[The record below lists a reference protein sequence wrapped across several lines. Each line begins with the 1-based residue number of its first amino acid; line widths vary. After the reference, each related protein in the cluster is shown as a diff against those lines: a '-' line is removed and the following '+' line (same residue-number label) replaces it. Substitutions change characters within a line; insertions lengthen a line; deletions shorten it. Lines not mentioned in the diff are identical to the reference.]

1 MPLHR
6 PRISRKSRK
15 AASEAASPASPPSEL
30 PGAAAPRDAAPASSK
45 PDVAPQSISLTEKP
59 TASAPEPSGNKLPG
73 IRNIVAV
80 ASGKGGVG
88 KSTVAV
94 NLAIALSQSG
104 SRVGLVDADILG
116 PSIPGMLGL
125 PVDELPLATADGR
138 MVPPERYGVKAA
150 SMGLL
155 RNDDNPANLRG
166 PMVSKYLQM
175 LVAQVDWGQLDHLI
189 LDLPPGTGDTQ
200 LTLAQSLRLSG
211 VVIVTTPQDVS
222 LKIARRGLR
231 MFETVNVPILGI
243 VENMS
248 TFTCPHCGTDTD
260 VFGQGGGE
268 HMSAELDVAF
278 LGAIPL
284 DADIVTGGDGG
295 QPIVIERPQS
305 VAAATYHHLADTID
319 THLQGLTAAAL
330 GSFSWTWDTNHGA
343 PGWFDAAAR
352 PDGSPTTPIGFAQRD
367 RTTLSVLWEDSRQD
381 DLDVRDLRLACRCA
395 ACVEE
400 MSGRPLLDP
409 ASIVAD
415 VAPRS
420 ITGIGNYAI
429 TITWSDGHSTG
440 IYAYDNL
447 RALAERNDT
456 KVVQD
461 V

>member
-1 MPLHR
+1 M
-6 PRISRKSRK
+6 
-15 AASEAASPASPPSEL
+15 SPETPVPQPVALSP
-30 PGAAAPRDAAPASSK
+30 
-45 PDVAPQSISLTEKP
+45 KP
-59 TASAPEPSGNKLPG
+59 TASAPESSGNKLPG
-73 IRNIVAV
+73 IRDIVAV

-94 NLAIALSQSG
+94 NLAIAFSQSG

-125 PVDELPLATADGR
+125 PVDQPPSATADGR
-138 MVPPERYGVKAA
+138 MIPPERYGIKAA

-155 RNDDNPANLRG
+155 RNDDNPAIMRG

-175 LVAQVDWGQLDHLI
+175 LVAQVGWGELDYLI

-231 MFETVNVPILGI
+231 MFETVNVPIIGI

-248 TFTCPHCGTDTD
+248 TFTCPHCNTDTD
-260 VFGQGGGE
+260 VFGQGGGK
-268 HMSAELDVAF
+268 HMSADLGVAF
-278 LGAIPL
+278 LGSIPL
-284 DADIVTGGDGG
+284 DADIVLGGDGG
-295 QPIVIERPQS
+295 RPIVIERPES
-305 VAAATYHHLADTID
+305 VAAATYRTLAATID
-319 THLQGLTAAAL
+319 TQLQGLTTAVL
-330 GSFSWTWDTNHGA
+330 GPFLWTWDTNNDA
-343 PGWFDAAAR
+343 PVWSVVAVR
-352 PDGSPTTPIGFAQRD
+352 PDGSPPTPVGLAQRD
-367 RTTLSVLWEDSRQD
+367 RTTLSVLWEDGRQD

-400 MSGRPLLDP
+400 MSGRALLDP
-409 ASIVAD
+409 ATIAVD

-420 ITGIGNYAI
+420 ITSVGNYAI
-429 TITWSDGHSTG
+429 NVAWTDGHSTG
-440 IYAYDNL
+440 IYAFDSL
-447 RALAERNDT
+447 RAMAERDDAKT
-456 KVVQD
+456 IQD